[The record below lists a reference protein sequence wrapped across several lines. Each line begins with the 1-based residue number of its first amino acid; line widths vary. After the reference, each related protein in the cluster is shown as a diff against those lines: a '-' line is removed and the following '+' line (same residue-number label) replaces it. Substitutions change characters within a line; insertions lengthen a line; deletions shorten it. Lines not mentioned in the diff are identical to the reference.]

1 MPEVPRANFLPPKPK
16 PPNSY
21 IPFKS
26 RNTLISKQEAIKIY
40 HKACIDYVNEK
51 IEHSCK
57 NRITTVDLEVKYIY
71 GELAEELNKEYV
83 LLCSTDNY
91 ITFRIV

>member
-1 MPEVPRANFLPPKPK
+1 MPEVPPANFPPPK

-26 RNTLISKQEAIKIY
+26 RNKLISKQEAIKIY

-51 IEHSCK
+51 IERSCK
-57 NRITTVDLEVKYIY
+57 NKISTVDLETEYLY
-71 GELAEELNKEYV
+71 YELLEELTKEYKV
-83 LLCSTDNY
+83 LCSTDNY
-91 ITFRIV
+91 TTFRIL